1 MRGRLALL
9 GKSRRECEVI
19 SRQTVS
25 GHFEGRCQ
33 LWGPRGDPGTD
44 PPSGN
49 SACHQERS
57 LKLDPAHSKAQQ
69 AFTRCR
75 MGG

>member
-33 LWGPRGDPGTD
+33 LWGPRGDQAQTLP
-44 PPSGN
+44 
-49 SACHQERS
+49 QETQRAIR
-57 LKLDPAHSKAQQ
+57 K
-69 AFTRCR
+69 
-75 MGG
+75 GV